1 MELEKNKKKRSVIRQ
16 FTTKL
21 LTKIEASYSKT
32 DIAMDE
38 KLENL
43 RDFSVQLA
51 EKLID
56 LKHLD
61 SQIET
66 DTSVD
71 EIEDEIIQSQEYQEK
86 SILTLERTTAN
97 IHKPVHRKSRSNCDS
112 KRNF

>member
-16 FTTKL
+16 LTTKL
-21 LTKIEASYSKT
+21 LTKIEAIYSKT

-51 EKLID
+51 EKLIE

-71 EIEDEIIQSQEYQEK
+71 ELEDEIIQSQEYQEK
-86 SILTLERTTAN
+86 AIILERTTAD
-97 IHKPVHRKSRSNCDS
+97 IHKPAHRKSRSNCDS